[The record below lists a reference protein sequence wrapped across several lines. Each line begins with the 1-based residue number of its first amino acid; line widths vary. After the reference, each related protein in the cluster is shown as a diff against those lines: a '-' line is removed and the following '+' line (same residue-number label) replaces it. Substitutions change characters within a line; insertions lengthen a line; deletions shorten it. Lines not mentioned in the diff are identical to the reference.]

1 MSAAG
6 PGPVRSIDN
15 ATADDGARG
24 HDVSI
29 LMAGGLAVGL
39 WRGSSPALK
48 TSMMCMAE
56 PQHGH
61 GVAGVAGSD
70 AAGSGSGAGGAT
82 SSSLRASARLS
93 AFTPLA

>member
-1 MSAAG
+1 VSAAG
-6 PGPVRSIDN
+6 PGPARSIGA
-15 ATADDGARG
+15 ATVGGACRG

-39 WRGSSPALK
+39 WRGSSPAFN

-61 GVAGVAGSD
+61 GERAWRSD
-70 AAGSGSGAGGAT
+70 
-82 SSSLRASARLS
+82 
-93 AFTPLA
+93 